1 MITQAY
7 LADSIKN
14 DINYKDILLG
24 FTYYFQMNPCN
35 LAYDEAI
42 ELIKKVLTDDIKQV
56 NLYKNI

>member
-35 LAYDEAI
+35 LAYDEDI